1 MAVPLVAGLSLEQ
14 IRSCESFALAV
25 WGTGFFDY
33 QPTHHGQHLDSLNAP
48 KCLRCLEYVAESPLP
63 APGPVRQPWEARE
76 AA

>member
-1 MAVPLVAGLSLEQ
+1 VSVPLVQGLTLEQ

-33 QPTHHGQHLDSLNAP
+33 SPTHHGQHLESLNAP
-48 KCLRCLEYVAESPLP
+48 KCLRCLEYVEQKPLP
-63 APGPVRQPWEARE
+63 APEQPKQPWEL